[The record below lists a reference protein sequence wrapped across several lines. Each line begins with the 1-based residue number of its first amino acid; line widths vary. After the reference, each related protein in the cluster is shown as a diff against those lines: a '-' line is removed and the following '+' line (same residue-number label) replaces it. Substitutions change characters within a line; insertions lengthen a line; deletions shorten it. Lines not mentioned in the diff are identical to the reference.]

1 MAKTTLQASLD
12 LPIPET
18 AKAEDFAQSPR
29 AQRSD
34 DVARQAEPPTLDQR
48 YYADGMS
55 WERDVVRSVKR
66 SRSLAWLVATAM
78 TMIALMA
85 LGSLLMLVPLK
96 TYEPYLISVDRS
108 TGFLEVKRPLSE
120 GPLQQDEAVTMFN
133 VVRFVRTRET
143 YDPKSLKDNFD
154 LAQLLSTGD
163 ASRELTEL
171 YSPAN
176 PQNPARLLGVNTV
189 IAVTIKSVTFPNN
202 RTALVR
208 FATDEKSASKIET
221 RHFVSLVRF
230 RYAGTPMRN
239 EYRFENPLGFQVVEY
254 RRDQE
259 TVPAAAPIQP
269 QSLVPQISP
278 PPPVQTLP
286 ERG

>member
-1 MAKTTLQASLD
+1 MATISQQASLD
-12 LPIPET
+12 LPQPET
-18 AKAEDFAQSPR
+18 ASEEGSMKPPKASHFEG
-29 AQRSD
+29 
-34 DVARQAEPPTLDQR
+34 VASQTDKQTLDPR

-66 SRSLAWLVATAM
+66 SRSLAWLVASAM
-78 TMIALMA
+78 TIIALMA

-108 TGFLEVKRPLSE
+108 TGFLEVKRPLGE

-133 VVRFVRTRET
+133 VVRFIRTRET

-171 YSPAN
+171 FSPAN
-176 PQNPARLLGVNTV
+176 PQNPVRLLGVNTV

-208 FATDEKSASKIET
+208 FATDEKSAAKIET

-259 TVPAAAPIQP
+259 TVPAPPPLQP
-269 QSLVPQISP
+269 QSIVPLM
-278 PPPVQTLP
+278 QTVP